1 MRGSRSWLALCALH
15 GVASMV
21 LWWSQEAAVQAL
33 VWRSAEWQQAPWT
46 LWTSAWV
53 HLNTP
58 HLVGN
63 QLALGALTAAGWWLR
78 PTRTA
83 TLAWALSWPLMQMS
97 LVLWPLIGYAVG
109 LSGVLHAGVAVLAVQ
124 LLLGGPRALRPWGT
138 LLLAGLLLK
147 LWLEQGWARPVVWD
161 PGNQMSVVQAA
172 HLAGAAWGACFGALG
187 AGWSRWRA
195 RRRAGA

>member
-1 MRGSRSWLALCALH
+1 MKASRSWLALCALH

-33 VWRSAEWQQAPWT
+33 VWRSAEWRQAPWT

-78 PTRTA
+78 PTRAA
-83 TLAWALSWPLMQMS
+83 TLAWLLSWPLMQLS

-124 LLLGGPRALRPWGT
+124 LLLGGPRALRPWG
-138 LLLAGLLLK
+138 LLLMAGLLLK
-147 LWLEQGWARPVVWD
+147 LWLERGWSSPVVWD
-161 PGNQMSVVQAA
+161 PGNQMSVVRAA
-172 HLAGAAWGACFGALG
+172 HVSGAAWGALLGALG
-187 AGWSRWRA
+187 TLWPRWRA
-195 RRRAGA
+195 RRGA

>member
-33 VWRSAEWQQAPWT
+33 IWRSAEWRQEPWT

-78 PTRTA
+78 PTRAA
-83 TLAWALSWPLMQMS
+83 TLAWALSWPLMQVS
-97 LVLWPLIGYAVG
+97 LVLWPLIGYTVG
-109 LSGVLHAGVAVLAVQ
+109 LSGVLHAGVAVLAAH
-124 LLLGGPRALRPWGT
+124 LLLGGPRALRPWG
-138 LLLAGLLLK
+138 LLLAAGLLLK
-147 LWLEQGWARPVVWD
+147 LWLEHGWSSPVVWD
-161 PGNQMSVVQAA
+161 PGNQMSVVRAA
-172 HLAGAAWGACFGALG
+172 HLSGAAWGALFGALG
-187 AGWSRWRA
+187 AGWNRWRA
-195 RRRAGA
+195 RRAVA

>member
-33 VWRSAEWQQAPWT
+33 VWRSAEWHQAPWT

-78 PTRTA
+78 PTRAA
-83 TLAWALSWPLMQMS
+83 TLAWALSWPLMQLS

-138 LLLAGLLLK
+138 LLMAGLLLK

-187 AGWSRWRA
+187 AGWNRWRA

>member
-33 VWRSAEWQQAPWT
+33 VWRSAEWHQAPWT

-78 PTRTA
+78 PTRAA
-83 TLAWALSWPLMQMS
+83 TLAWALSWPLTQMS

-138 LLLAGLLLK
+138 LLMAGLLLK

-187 AGWSRWRA
+187 AGWNRWRA

>member
-1 MRGSRSWLALCALH
+1 MRGSRSWLVLCMLH

-21 LWWSQEAAVQAL
+21 LWWSQESAVQAL
-33 VWRSAEWQQAPWT
+33 IWRSAEWRGEAWT

-78 PTRTA
+78 PTRAA
-83 TLAWALSWPLMQMS
+83 TLAWCLSWPLMQLS

-109 LSGVLHAGVAVLAVQ
+109 LSGVLHAGVAVLAAQ
-124 LLLGGPRALRPWGT
+124 LLVSGPRALRPWG
-138 LLLAGLLLK
+138 LLLAAGLLLK
-147 LWLEQGWARPVVWD
+147 LWLEQGWSTPVVWD

-172 HLAGAAWGACFGALG
+172 HLSGAAWGALFGTLGAL
-187 AGWSRWRA
+187 WTRWRDG
-195 RRRAGA
+195 RAGG

>member
-33 VWRSAEWQQAPWT
+33 VWRSAEWHQAPWT

-78 PTRTA
+78 PTRVA

-97 LVLWPLIGYAVG
+97 LVMWPLIGYAVG
-109 LSGVLHAGVAVLAVQ
+109 LSGVLHAGVAVLAVH
-124 LLLGGPRALRPWGT
+124 LLLGGPRALRPWG
-138 LLLAGLLLK
+138 LLLAAGLLLK
-147 LWLEQGWARPVVWD
+147 LWLEHGWSGPVVWD
-161 PGNQMSVVQAA
+161 PGNQMSVVRAA
-172 HLAGAAWGACFGALG
+172 HLSGAAWGALSGALG
-187 AGWSRWRA
+187 AGWNRWRA
-195 RRRAGA
+195 RRAVA